1 MSRGAEKDRMVR
13 ATCLPRLVFLAPSVH
28 TPFAYFDGV
37 FSLAARFAS
46 LRDSQA
52 AEMKARGVPLRE
64 NAFTHESY
72 GRVSEDGISSTNVER
87 KVVLLERGLTVFP
100 LFPVTP
106 KGG

>member
-1 MSRGAEKDRMVR
+1 
-13 ATCLPRLVFLAPSVH
+13 
-28 TPFAYFDGV
+28 
-37 FSLAARFAS
+37 
-46 LRDSQA
+46 
-52 AEMKARGVPLRE
+52 MKARGVPLRE

-72 GRVSEDGISSTNVER
+72 GRVSEDGVSSTIVER